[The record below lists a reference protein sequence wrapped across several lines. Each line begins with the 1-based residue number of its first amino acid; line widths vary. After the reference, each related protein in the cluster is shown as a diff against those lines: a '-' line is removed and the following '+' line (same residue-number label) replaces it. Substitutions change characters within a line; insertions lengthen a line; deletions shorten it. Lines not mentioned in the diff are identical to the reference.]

1 MILDEPK
8 TKKGEIARV
17 ILGIVGVT
25 GIILVG
31 AVAPNLLQLLPVG
44 KRRFSKD
51 ALGQSLEGLKRKGLL
66 KKVRSKTGWRL
77 ELTDKGQAELSAIE
91 TKQKILKKPW
101 RWDKKWRILIFDIP
115 ESRKKVRDQIRLLLR
130 SFGFHRLQDSV
141 WVYPYEC
148 EEVLELL
155 RTKYRVRHEALYIR
169 AEKIGKDSQLRE
181 FFSLD

>member
-1 MILDEPK
+1 MLLSEPK
-8 TKKGEIARV
+8 TKKGEIARL
-17 ILGIVGVT
+17 ILGIVGVA
-25 GIILVG
+25 GIVLVG

-44 KRRFSKD
+44 KRRFSD
-51 ALGQSLEGLKRKGLL
+51 RALDQSIEKLKRKGLL
-66 KKVRSKTGWRL
+66 RKVKSKNGWRL
-77 ELTDKGQAELSAIE
+77 ELTDAGQAEVFALE
-91 TKQKILKKPW
+91 TKAKLMKKPW

-115 ESRKKVRDQIRLLLR
+115 EPRKKVRDQIRLLLR

-169 AEKIGKDSQLRE
+169 AEKIGKDRQLRE
-181 FFSLD
+181 FFSLN